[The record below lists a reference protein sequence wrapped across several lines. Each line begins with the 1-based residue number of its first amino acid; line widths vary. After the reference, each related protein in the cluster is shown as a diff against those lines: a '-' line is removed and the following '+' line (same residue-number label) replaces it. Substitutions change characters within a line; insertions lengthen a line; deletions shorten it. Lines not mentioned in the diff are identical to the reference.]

1 MKSRRRKPKPK
12 HYQQLDN
19 LDSSKPKRVVCYD
32 YETFVGMA
40 EENPSLT
47 PAFFLKR
54 SIDLFLIILHSA
66 LTSGGKVKPSAQEI
80 LDKVNTYV
88 EAVPPNGLRLYIR
101 GRLPKD
107 TPSSHDIGDGCRLEV
122 IEEGFLGIP
131 KKWITNTDA
140 EETEPNALMDYLKNH
155 KLFCFGEANEID
167 GFTSK
172 AELEIESQS
181 VS

>member
-1 MKSRRRKPKPK
+1 MKSRRRRPRQPQVRNDDKSIAKMVTVYGYDEFCK
-12 HYQQLDN
+12 HADEHPTWTTAWY
-19 LDSSKPKRVVCYD
+19 
-32 YETFVGMA
+32 
-40 EENPSLT
+40 
-47 PAFFLKR
+47 LKKN
-54 SIDLFLIILHSA
+54 IDLFLIILHSA
-66 LTSGGKVKPSAQEI
+66 FTSKGELKSSAKEVVE
-80 LDKVNTYV
+80 KCNTYV
-88 EAVPPNGLRLYIR
+88 ESAPPNGLRLYIR

-122 IEEGFLGIP
+122 IQEGFLGIP

-155 KLFCFGEANEID
+155 KLFCFGQANEID